1 MKLYRYS
8 HRTPNFEDFNRMTK
22 ELEEFI
28 RSDFSD
34 EWPER
39 LAEIQRFQTED
50 GGFAYVDDWRIESD
64 ARVEFCYKPTY
75 LCTAILMKASIVRLL
90 SQDGME
96 CLKKGL
102 LKSTGREFR
111 GHGYEA
117 EEGLEEAMHIFNLG
131 LAGKFVEDYPNL
143 CPEFTSLY
151 SSTVDYL
158 CSTGRY

>member
-90 SQDGME
+90 SQDVVMDMKR
-96 CLKKGL
+96 KKVWRKPCTFSTWGLQGNL
-102 LKSTGREFR
+102 LKTILTS
-111 GHGYEA
+111 A
-117 EEGLEEAMHIFNLG
+117 
-131 LAGKFVEDYPNL
+131 PN
-143 CPEFTSLY
+143 SLLY
-151 SSTVDYL
+151 I
-158 CSTGRY
+158 RQQ